1 MRAKN
6 VAIAGFVLH
15 IAAAFFLIFLGIYSN
30 LQSLIFLCLLISGGG
45 FIWVLLFVHIRQEF
59 LARAEGQEIKDLS
72 DKKPAGS
79 RLFED
84 GSFESFSAQMR
95 LSQME
100 KWFFPAASL
109 LIAMYMTAIPILKF
123 TNAIRLHEVVS
134 QKGTLI
140 SGLGAAAIAFI
151 LFVFGKYAG
160 GLGSVRE
167 WRLLRI
173 GGALSV
179 FCAIFSLV
187 AACGAVMVH
196 MGLPKVEL
204 FISYL
209 IAITSGVLGI
219 ELAVNFILYLY
230 KPKISSEEYHPPY
243 ESRLLTMLAKPTGA
257 FETAAE
263 ALDYQFGFKISQTWF
278 YRFIERAIAPL
289 ILFQIIAFYGLTC
302 MVVVGPQEEAI
313 LERFG
318 IPIEEPLEPGFHF
331 KSPWPIEKVYKYPVR
346 KIEMLSIGKGGHHKH
361 EHKHEHGNVILW
373 TKAHGHGEHY
383 LIVASKEGSLET
395 GKELEF
401 VPVNLL
407 NASVVLYYRI
417 SDLGDFLYLNADTVK
432 VLESIASRELVRF
445 VVSMDLFDI
454 MGSGRLKASENLTV
468 KISEAC
474 RKAKLGIEVLY
485 VDFLNVHPPVSV
497 AAAFEE
503 VVGAIEEQH
512 SSILSAEAYEN
523 RIVPLA
529 KFQEVVLETNAQA
542 YKFRRGL
549 VASATAE
556 QFKDQNEADRT
567 LSKVYRIRKFLA
579 VLEEGLKNTR
589 KYVVPENPNAEQVI
603 IVDVK
608 EKLRPDLLDIDLT
621 GTEEEQ

>member
-15 IAAAFFLIFLGIYSN
+15 ITAAFFLIFLGIYSG

-45 FIWVLLFVHIRQEF
+45 FIWFVLFVHIRQEF
-59 LARAEGQEIKDLS
+59 LAGAEQREIEAIS
-72 DKKPAGS
+72 DKKAEGA

-84 GSFESFSAQMR
+84 GSFESFSARMR
-95 LSQME
+95 LNQME
-100 KWFFPAASL
+100 KWFLPAVSL
-109 LIAMYMTAIPILKF
+109 LTAMYMTAIPILKF
-123 TNAIRLHEVVS
+123 TNAIRLQEAVS
-134 QKGTLI
+134 GKGSLI
-140 SGLGAAAIAFI
+140 AGLGAAAIAFV

-160 GLGSVRE
+160 GLGNVRE

-173 GGALSV
+173 GGAMSV
-179 FCAIFSLV
+179 FCAIFSLA
-187 AACGAVMVH
+187 AACGAVLVH

-209 IAITSGVLGI
+209 VAIVSGVLGI
-219 ELAVNFILYLY
+219 ELAVNFVLYLY
-230 KPKISSEEYHPPY
+230 KPKIPAEVYHPPY
-243 ESRLLTMLAKPTGA
+243 ESRLLRMLAKPTGA
-257 FETAAE
+257 FKTAAE
-263 ALDYQFGFKISQTWF
+263 ALDYQFGFQISQTWF

-346 KIEMLSIGKGGHHKH
+346 KIEMLSIGHHKH
-361 EHKHEHGNVILW
+361 EHKHEGAILW

-383 LIVASKEGSLET
+383 LISASKEGSSET

-407 NASVVLYYRI
+407 NAAVVLYYRI

-432 VLESIASRELVRF
+432 ALESIASRELVRF

-454 MGSGRLKASENLTV
+454 MGAGRLKASENLTV
-468 KISEAC
+468 RISEAC

-485 VDFLNVHPPVSV
+485 VNFENVHPPVNV

-512 SSILSAEAYEN
+512 SSILSAEAYKN

-529 KFQEVVLETNAQA
+529 KSQEAVLKTNAQA

-556 QFKDQNEADRT
+556 QFKEQNEADRT

-579 VLEEGLKNTR
+579 VLEEGLKNTT
-589 KYVVPENPNAEQVI
+589 KFVVPENPNAKQVI
-603 IVDVK
+603 IVDMK

-621 GTEEEQ
+621 GTEEK